1 MAVDPAGAET
11 AVLDERGA
19 KCGSGRAG
27 DIVELAVAVS
37 ALGLSAGERAGML
50 LRLLRNGVEVDRF
63 PRYGELELTV
73 PDQSFEPAHW
83 HV

>member
-1 MAVDPAGAET
+1 
-11 AVLDERGA
+11 
-19 KCGSGRAG
+19 
-27 DIVELAVAVS
+27 VELAVAVS

-50 LRLLRNGVEVDRF
+50 LRLMRNAVEVDRL

-73 PDQSFEPAHW
+73 PDQSFEPANW